1 MDNDKAMMYTGIA
14 CQLIAIL
21 ACWLGQMQYV
31 YGALLWAILTTLIR
45 ICWKLD
51 K

>member
-1 MDNDKAMMYTGIA
+1 MENDKVMMYTGIA
-14 CQLIAIL
+14 CQVIAIL

-31 YGALLWAILTTLIR
+31 YCALLWAILTILIR